1 MPRALLKTIPGERF
15 TPYTLAHKIEA
26 RGLLESASFHRG
38 QQRYS
43 ILLLQDAFPVYESQG
58 TVYLRKDG
66 ERFRPQSEGKEL
78 IDILLHFANQH
89 SEERHPFPFPAGG
102 VGYLSYEYAAQFDTV
117 TLTAKRDSLSLPGGQ
132 FIFGHVF
139 VVFDHYTD
147 TLTLVAINYREHE
160 VDLEAALS
168 AAEAPINDLDFNYL
182 AELPPERGMN
192 VERKEDREWFLEG
205 VCGEQRERGPA
216 RGQPVPGSGA
226 ALN

>member
-1 MPRALLKTIPGERF
+1 M
-15 TPYTLAHKIEA
+15 
-26 RGLLESASFHRG
+26 
-38 QQRYS
+38 
-43 ILLLQDAFPVYESQG
+43 
-58 TVYLRKDG
+58 
-66 ERFRPQSEGKEL
+66 
-78 IDILLHFANQH
+78 HFANQH
-89 SEERHPFPFPAGG
+89 SEERQPFPSHAGG
-102 VGYLSYEYAAQFDTV
+102 VGNLSHEYGAQFDTV
-117 TLTAKRDSLSLPGGQ
+117 TLTAKPDSLSLPGGQ